1 VTRTVDE
8 EKVESDSA
16 LVRPWTKATSA
27 SQILWMT
34 CSDASYFLG
43 ISHSFAG
50 PGC

>member
-8 EKVESDSA
+8 EKVEFDSA
-16 LVRPWTKATSA
+16 IVRPWAKATSA

-34 CSDASYFLG
+34 YSDVSYFLG
-43 ISHSFAG
+43 ISRSFAG